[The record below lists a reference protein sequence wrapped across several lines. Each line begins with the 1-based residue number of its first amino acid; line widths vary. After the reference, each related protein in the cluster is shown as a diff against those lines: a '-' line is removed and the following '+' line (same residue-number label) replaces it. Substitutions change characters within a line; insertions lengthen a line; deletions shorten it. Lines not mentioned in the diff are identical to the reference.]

1 MFTSELEIVANI
13 DKKNEN
19 EILWDPKVYL
29 Q

>member
-13 DKKNEN
+13 DNKNEN